1 MIHINVA
8 EEKNSEKPV
17 TKVRFSPL
25 KQQFS
30 EVDSIFEE
38 LRELVKSGDYTLGK
52 PVEEFELLFAEAVG
66 AKYAIGVGSGTDSLK
81 IPLKALG
88 VGPGDEVLTAAN
100 TFYASVGAIAE
111 VGATPSFIDCDDTFC
126 LDVQQLEEKITK
138 KTKAIMP
145 IHLTGDVADMPKIME
160 IADCHQIPVI
170 EDGCQSLLGERDGKQ
185 VSSWGIATGFSMHPL
200 KIINVWGD
208 AGIIVTNDDE
218 MNRQARLLRNHGLK
232 NRDEMQIF

>member
-8 EEKNSEKPV
+8 EEKNSKKPV

-52 PVEEFELLFAEAVG
+52 PVEEFELLFAKAVG
-66 AKYAIGVGSGTDSLK
+66 AKYAIGVGTGTDSLK

-100 TFYASVGAIAE
+100 TCLLYTS
-111 VGATPSFIDCDDTFC
+111 PS
-126 LDVQQLEEKITK
+126 
-138 KTKAIMP
+138 P
-145 IHLTGDVADMPKIME
+145 
-160 IADCHQIPVI
+160 
-170 EDGCQSLLGERDGKQ
+170 RDRG
-185 VSSWGIATGFSMHPL
+185 
-200 KIINVWGD
+200 
-208 AGIIVTNDDE
+208 
-218 MNRQARLLRNHGLK
+218 
-232 NRDEMQIF
+232 

>member
-1 MIHINVA
+1 MTHINVA

-100 TFYASVGAIAE
+100 TFYATVGAIAE

-126 LDVQQLEEKITK
+126 MDVQQLEEKITK
-138 KTKAIMP
+138 K
-145 IHLTGDVADMPKIME
+145 L
-160 IADCHQIPVI
+160 
-170 EDGCQSLLGERDGKQ
+170 
-185 VSSWGIATGFSMHPL
+185 
-200 KIINVWGD
+200 
-208 AGIIVTNDDE
+208 
-218 MNRQARLLRNHGLK
+218 RQLCPF
-232 NRDEMQIF
+232 I